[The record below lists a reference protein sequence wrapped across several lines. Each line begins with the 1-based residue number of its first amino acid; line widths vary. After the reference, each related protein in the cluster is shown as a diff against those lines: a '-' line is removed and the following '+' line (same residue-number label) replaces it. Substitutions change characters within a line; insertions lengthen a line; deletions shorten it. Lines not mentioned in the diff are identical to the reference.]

1 MQEKRETQ
9 SDDEVILRRWRGERG
24 SMLATQRRWLER
36 TRTGSENTKSKDQ
49 KDKRRRSRL
58 RKLSDGRAKT
68 HKSREEGKVG
78 RSCLALHED
87 GRGVSI
93 RKADSRQCEKSI
105 LRAKVSQRGNSEMTN
120 SKMVLLATGRTAL

>member
-1 MQEKRETQ
+1 MQEKRETRG
-9 SDDEVILRRWRGERG
+9 DDEVILRWWRGERR

-36 TRTGSENTKSKDQ
+36 TRMGSENTKSKDQ
-49 KDKRRRSRL
+49 KDKRRRGRL
-58 RKLSDGRAKT
+58 EKSSEDRAKT

-93 RKADSRQCEKSI
+93 RKAD
-105 LRAKVSQRGNSEMTN
+105 
-120 SKMVLLATGRTAL
+120 